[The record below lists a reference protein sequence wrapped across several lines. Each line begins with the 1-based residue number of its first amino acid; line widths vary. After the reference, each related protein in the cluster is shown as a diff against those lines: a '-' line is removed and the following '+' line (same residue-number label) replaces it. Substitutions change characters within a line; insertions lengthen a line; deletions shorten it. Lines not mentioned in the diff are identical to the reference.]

1 MAQPYKHG
9 EFCTYLQRYKV
20 EKKSEFTHTSIIKPS
35 GAFYIPTE
43 EMDLFY
49 SQYERAMTAGEDLY
63 MTEKHRDTSP
73 ILIDLDFRFNKNDDI
88 TRVYTSENI
97 KTIILLYIKAIQK
110 YIDLPSTGFDIY
122 LMEKP
127 YPIMDKGLLK
137 DGVHIVI
144 PDLVTK
150 PAVQYLIREAVIP
163 ELRAHFETLQCVNA
177 TEDIVDEAVIER
189 NNWQMYGSKKPN
201 CEPYKITKIYRYSDP
216 GSDLSE
222 IPSIEENHATYV
234 QTLSIRNKYEACP
247 LKNETSDVVK
257 EYEKAL
263 LAKKK
268 AKMQQFTQHAK
279 NTRQNTAEHRENVE
293 KLVDILSVERANSY
307 HDWMRVGWCLRNID
321 HRLLDK
327 WIEFSKKSSKYI
339 DGECERLWNYMR
351 DDGLSL
357 GSLHLWAKHDNPQA
371 YTEVMKE
378 DVRKLIYTSQNEAHF
393 DVARVVHFMY
403 KHMYVCASIRQN
415 GWYEFC
421 DHRWKECPS
430 AHTLSM
436 KISTDVFRQ
445 FNAAATYYN
454 TRESETEDVAEQSR
468 CAEAA
473 KKLREVSMKLKHH
486 PWKENVMA
494 ECKALFYV
502 EKFDEKLDSKCHLI
516 GFENGV
522 YDLEAREFRDGRPED
537 LISFTTKINYIPYEP
552 SHPYA
557 QAVELFLSQ
566 VVTKE
571 HMREYVMLLLAS
583 FLNGNIREEKFHI
596 WTGSGCFA
604 LGTQV
609 LMYDGSNKAIQ
620 DIKVNDRLMGDDST
634 PRTVKQLFRGFSD
647 MYDII
652 PKQGDKFTVNGQ
664 HDLVVMASNM
674 KCIRQVGVKYAA
686 TWAEYDATRPVP
698 IVICQG
704 TFETEDHANE
714 FLDTVQAVKE
724 GDILILTVH
733 QYLRLSTSVKR
744 RLNLYRPSMVHY
756 PSKPVTTDPWTVGY
770 QLGND
775 FMQRIPKEY
784 LINDQ
789 DIRMNLLA
797 GILDADGVYQH
808 DKHQF
813 CLVSQNDNLLDDI
826 IILARSLGFT
836 CNKRIMALGY
846 EICILGH
853 GIENIPVRIK
863 SQANKS
869 TSASA
874 SSNPLIVGFTI
885 ERIEDGNFYGF
896 ELDGNRRFLL
906 AGDLFVTKNSNGK
919 SKLIDLFEQSFG
931 DYCCKF
937 PVTMLTQKRAAA
949 NSATS
954 ELAKSKGKR
963 FAVLQEPSEDEKLNV
978 GLMKELS
985 GGDKIQARAL
995 FKDPIEFKP
1004 QFKMV
1009 LTCNHLPN
1017 VPSDDGGTW
1026 RRIRLVE
1033 FTSIFTHVPNPD
1045 NPNEFPIDM
1054 DLSNKFS
1061 DWCEHFMALLI
1072 EYYAKYCEIGIKEPE
1087 EVLKCTKEYQRMND
1101 YYMDYVEGELE
1112 KHEGAFLMVNDAY
1125 SVFKT
1130 WAKDNLP
1137 NVKFKKNDF
1146 SKAMDKI
1153 FGKRANINRVEG
1165 WHNYRVKA
1173 LMAGD
1178 GFMLNEEHD
1187 ALG

>member
-73 ILIDLDFRFNKNDDI
+73 ILIDLDFRFNKNDDL
-88 TRVYTSENI
+88 TRVYTSESI

-110 YIDLPSTGFDIY
+110 YVDLPSTGFDIY

-127 YPIMDKGLLK
+127 YPTVDKGLLK
-137 DGVHIVI
+137 DGIHIVI

-150 PAVQYLIREAVIP
+150 PAVQYLVREAVIP
-163 ELRAHFETLQCVNA
+163 EFREYFENLQCINA

-201 CEPYKITKIYRYSDP
+201 CEPYKITKIYRYSD
-216 GSDLSE
+216 SDSGLSE
-222 IPSIEENHATYV
+222 IESRGDNHAAYV
-234 QTLSIRNKYEACP
+234 QLLSIRNKYEACP
-247 LKNETSDVVK
+247 LKVETSDIVK
-257 EYEKAL
+257 EYERQL

-268 AKMQQFTQHAK
+268 AKMQQFTQNAK
-279 NTRQNTAEHRENVE
+279 NTRQNTIEHRDNVE
-293 KLVDILSVERANSY
+293 KLIDILSPQRANSY
-307 HDWMRVGWCLRNID
+307 QDWMRVGWCLRNID

-327 WIEFSKKSSKYI
+327 WIDFSKKSSKYK

-351 DDGLSL
+351 DDGLSV
-357 GSLHLWAKHDNPQA
+357 GSLHLWAKQDNPEA
-371 YTEVMKE
+371 YKEVMKE
-378 DVRKLIYTSQNEAHF
+378 DIRKLIYTSRNEAHF

-403 KHMYVCASIRQN
+403 KHMYVCASIKQN

-421 DHRWKECPS
+421 DHKWKECPS
-430 AHTLSM
+430 AHSLST

-445 FNAAATYYN
+445 FSGAAAYYN
-454 TRESETEDVAEQSR
+454 TRAAETEDEAEQSR

-473 KKLREVSMKLKHH
+473 KKLTEVSMKLKQH
-486 PWKENVMA
+486 PWKENVLA
-494 ECKALFYV
+494 ECRLLFYV

-522 YDLEAREFRDGRPED
+522 YDLEAQEFRDGCPED
-537 LISFTTKINYIPYEP
+537 MISNTTKINYIPFEP
-552 SHPYA
+552 QHPHA
-557 QAVELFLSQ
+557 QAVTRFLSQ
-566 VVTKE
+566 VITKE
-571 HMREYVMLLLAS
+571 HIREYVMLLLAS

-609 LMYDGSNKAIQ
+609 LMYDGSKKAIE
-620 DIKVNDRLMGDDST
+620 DIQVNDQLMGDDST
-634 PRTVKQLFRGFSD
+634 PRTVQQLFRGYSD

-652 PKQGDKFTVNGQ
+652 PKQGEKFTVNGQ

-704 TFETEDHANE
+704 VFDTEEHINAH
-714 FLDTVQAVKE
+714 LDTVNAVKE

-733 QYLRLSTSVKR
+733 QYLRMSSSIKR

-756 PSKPVTTDPWTVGY
+756 PSKPVTIDPWTLGY

-775 FMQRIPKEY
+775 FLKSIPNEY

-789 DIRMNLLA
+789 DTRMNLLA
-797 GILDADGVYQH
+797 GILDADGCYQE
-808 DKHQF
+808 DNHQF
-813 CLVSQNDNLLDDI
+813 YLVSKNENLLDDI
-826 IILARSLGFT
+826 IILAHSLGFT
-836 CNKRIMALGY
+836 CKKRVVASGY
-846 EICILGH
+846 EVCIFGQ
-853 GIENIPVRIK
+853 GIENIPVRTMTHINTK
-863 SQANKS
+863 QNS
-869 TSASA
+869 
-874 SSNPLIVGFTI
+874 SSNPLIVGFTV
-885 ERIEDGNFYGF
+885 ERVDDGNFYGF

-1033 FTSIFTHVPNPD
+1033 FTSKFTSDPD
-1045 NPNEFPIDM
+1045 ASNPNEFPIDM
-1054 DLSNKFS
+1054 DLSNKFP

-1072 EYYAKYCEIGIKEPE
+1072 EYYGKYCDIGIKEPE

-1112 KHEGAFLMVNDAY
+1112 KHTESFLMVNDAY

-1137 NVKFKKNDF
+1137 NIKFKKNDF

-1153 FGKRANINRVEG
+1153 FGKRSNMNRVEG
-1165 WHNYRVKA
+1165 WHGYRVKTF
-1173 LMAGD
+1173 MTGD